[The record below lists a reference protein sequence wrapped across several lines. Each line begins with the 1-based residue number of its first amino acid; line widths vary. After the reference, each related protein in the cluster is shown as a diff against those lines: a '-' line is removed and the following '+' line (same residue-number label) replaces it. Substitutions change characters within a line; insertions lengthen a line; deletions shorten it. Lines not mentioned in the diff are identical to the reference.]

1 MSQNIEKEQSLL
13 ASLKSK
19 VGDAATELYV
29 NPKRIKVLTESA
41 RIFAVAKAIR
51 ELGFDQV
58 MSVGGTDF
66 PKEDVFAL
74 DYHLISVGND
84 DLRKIIFNLSTKIPR
99 KEPKISSLISV
110 WQSAEYHEQETF
122 EMLGIMFEG
131 HPRMERLLLPEDWDD
146 IPPLR
151 KEFQLPG
158 RVREHGSSR

>member
-1 MSQNIEKEQSLL
+1 MSQNIEKEQTLL
-13 ASLKSK
+13 ASLKSM
-19 VGDAATELYV
+19 VGDAVTELYV
-29 NPKRIKVLTESA
+29 NPKRIKVLVDNA
-41 RIFAVAKAIR
+41 RIVEVAKAVK

-84 DLRKIIFNLSTKIPR
+84 DLKKIIFDLSTKMPR
-99 KEPKISSLISV
+99 KKPKVSSLISV
-110 WQSAEYHEQETF
+110 WPSAEYHEQETF
-122 EMLGIMFEG
+122 EMLGIVFEG

-158 RVREHGSSR
+158 RVGEHGSS